1 MNFVINVE
9 SLRSEFFFFLILKE
23 KKVRICCDVIYNKL
37 ITKNEIIIACR
48 VDRVWFISSTFS
60 IRYFLLF

>member
-9 SLRSEFFFFLILKE
+9 TLRSDFFFFFIS
-23 KKVRICCDVIYNKL
+23 KKKSVRIYRDVIYNKL
-37 ITKNEIIIACR
+37 ITKKEIKVACR

-60 IRYFLLF
+60 TRFLLLF